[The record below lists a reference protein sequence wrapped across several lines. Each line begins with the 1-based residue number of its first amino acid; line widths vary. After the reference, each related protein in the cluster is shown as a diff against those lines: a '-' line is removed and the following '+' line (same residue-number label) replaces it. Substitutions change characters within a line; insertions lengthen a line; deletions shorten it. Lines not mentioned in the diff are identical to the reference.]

1 MGQKKFTNKIIGYFI
16 SIVIIGL
23 VIISSIS
30 YYFADKSL
38 AKSST
43 KSIQSFTKLSS
54 TMINNEIK
62 DNLLS
67 LEDVIKD
74 EKIVSNNTNLE
85 DKYKLIS
92 NYLYNRGFEYYGI
105 ASKDGSITYNNGK
118 KENLSEKGFFKDA
131 FSGKT
136 VSNPFSVDDKLFM
149 YYSIPYNDGGEE
161 KLLVAVKNAEII
173 SSVLNNISEFDN
185 SKIFI
190 LDKDANVIF
199 DKNYLTGDGIE
210 NYIAEKSADK
220 SYSEIINIHNNMI
233 KGDSNV
239 EAYKMGNEKGYIA
252 YSGINSAN
260 WSIGVSIT
268 KASLLGE
275 LKGLAAWIIV
285 SSIIILIISMIL
297 VKSIIN
303 GLDKIIDLIK
313 NTMDEFSKGN
323 LQVDF
328 HKKYL
333 DRNDEVGNI
342 CRAVESTRS
351 TVADMI
357 VGVQNN
363 SNDTLEDSAN
373 LAYIADVLNGS
384 TENIYLA
391 MNEVASGTE
400 KQSNELLNIVNIV
413 EVLGDSIKEAQ
424 ININRIKKV
433 SETIDSDSEKS
444 NEDMRHLIESINNFD
459 NKFTIFTEGIKV
471 MNNDIDTVK
480 NIFVLIDDIADQTN
494 LLALNAAIEAARVG
508 EAGKGFAVVADEIR
522 SLAETSKEAS
532 NNIYNILNQIVRSM
546 KQISSETEE
555 IGDEVVNQREVVE
568 ETIDSFKNI
577 SNSIKSV
584 NPRIND
590 INESFEKVE
599 SNKSVVL
606 ERVQEVSALS
616 EEIAASAEEV
626 LASSEELK
634 NNANNLSTSSQSLA
648 IKTASMN
655 ELLDILRLEIV
666 LCN

>member
-38 AKSST
+38 TKSST

-54 TMINNEIK
+54 TMINNEIN

-74 EKIVSNNTNLE
+74 EKIVSNSTNLE

-199 DKNYLTGDGIE
+199 EKNYLTGDGIE

-351 TVADMI
+351 TVVDMI
-357 VGVQNN
+357 IGVQNN

-546 KQISSETEE
+546 KQISNETEE

-648 IKTASMN
+648 VKTASMN
-655 ELLDILRLEIV
+655 ELLDIFNIY
-666 LCN
+666 

>member
-54 TMINNEIK
+54 TMINNEIN

-648 IKTASMN
+648 VKTASMN
-655 ELLDILRLEIV
+655 ELLDIFNIY
-666 LCN
+666 

>member
-1 MGQKKFTNKIIGYFI
+1 MNVRQKKFTNKIIGYFI

-23 VIISSIS
+23 VIMSSIS
-30 YYFADKSL
+30 FYFADESL

-43 KSIQSFTKLSS
+43 ESIQNFTKLSS
-54 TMINNEIK
+54 TMINNEIN
-62 DNLLS
+62 DNLLL
-67 LEDVIKD
+67 LEDIIKD
-74 EKIVSNNTNLE
+74 EKIVSNSTNLE

-92 NYLYNRGFEYYGI
+92 NYLNSRGFEYYGI
-105 ASKDGSITYNNGK
+105 ASKDGSIIYNNGK
-118 KENLSEKGFFKDA
+118 KEDLTEKGFFKDA
-131 FSGKT
+131 FNGKI
-136 VSNPFSVDDKLFM
+136 VSNPFTVDDKLFM

-161 KLLVAVKNAEII
+161 KLLVAVKNAEVI

-190 LDKDANVIF
+190 LDKDANIIF
-199 DKNYLTGDGIE
+199 DKNYLVGDGIE
-210 NYIAEKSADK
+210 NYIADK
-220 SYSEIINIHNNMI
+220 STDNNYSEIINIHNNMI

-252 YSGINSAN
+252 YSGISSAN

-275 LKGLAAWIIV
+275 LKGLAAWLIV
-285 SSIIILIISMIL
+285 SSIIIIIISMIL

-303 GLDKIIDLIK
+303 GLDKILDLIK
-313 NTMDEFSKGN
+313 NTMDEFSNGN

-351 TVADMI
+351 TVADIIIGM
-357 VGVQNN
+357 QNH

-373 LAYIADVLNGS
+373 LAYISDVLNGS

-424 ININRIKKV
+424 ININRIKTV

-444 NEDMRHLIESINNFD
+444 NGDMRHLIESINNFD
-459 NKFTIFTEGIKV
+459 NKFAIFTEGIKA

-532 NNIYNILNQIVRSM
+532 NNIYNILNQIVGSM

-555 IGDEVVNQREVVE
+555 MGDEVVNQREVVE
-568 ETIDSFKNI
+568 ETIESFNNI

-584 NPRIND
+584 NPRIKD

-648 IKTASMN
+648 VKTASMN
-655 ELLDILRLEIV
+655 ELLDVFNIY
-666 LCN
+666 

>member
-655 ELLDILRLEIV
+655 ELLDIFNIY
-666 LCN
+666 